1 MLATNTSSVSVA
13 KAMYLSLI
21 KTGIFIMAKNK
32 FTQPKISLMAEF
44 EIFRE
49 AVIHPQA
56 CDQQVEEMQRSFMAG
71 ASIAFAIIMETTQ
84 QKHEN
89 GELDQEAVSNVF
101 HVLKSEIEAFAQSQA
116 DMDQKLDS

>member
-1 MLATNTSSVSVA
+1 
-13 KAMYLSLI
+13 
-21 KTGIFIMAKNK
+21 MAKNK

-71 ASIAFAIIMETTQ
+71 ASMAFAIILETTQ
-84 QKHEN
+84 QKHED
-89 GELDQEAVSNVF
+89 GELNQEAVSNIF
-101 HVLKSEIEAFAQSQA
+101 HGLKGEIEAYAQSQS
-116 DMDQKLDS
+116 DMGQKLDS